1 MPEAAV
7 KVVDPPVKVTLE
19 PCVMIAVGRGLT
31 VTFKYCGGCCNSW
44 KAAINDHPFT
54 GAVACVIS
62 VPPFKYPVPVE
73 DGELFVTNGIEIL
86 LFKGCTIV
94 GNALFG
100 TKTDGDFTI
109 KYKLAFASVVEL
121 IVDLLDNAIPAELK
135 VLP

>member
-1 MPEAAV
+1 MV
-7 KVVDPPVKVTLE
+7 
-19 PCVMIAVGRGLT
+19 
-31 VTFKYCGGCCNSW
+31 
-44 KAAINDHPFT
+44 
-54 GAVACVIS
+54 
-62 VPPFKYPVPVE
+62 

-86 LFKGCTIV
+86 LFKGCTIE